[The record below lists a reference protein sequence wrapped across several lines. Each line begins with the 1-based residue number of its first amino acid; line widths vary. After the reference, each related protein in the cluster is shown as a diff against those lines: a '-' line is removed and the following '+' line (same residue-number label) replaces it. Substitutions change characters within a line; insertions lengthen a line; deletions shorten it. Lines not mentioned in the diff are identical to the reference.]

1 MFQFLQLT
9 RSFNFNLNKKYI
21 KYRVKEFLSYYYRL
35 TCILVAMM
43 MQKQPANRQ
52 TKPAVKQST
61 ATSSSASQPDAPESR
76 FVLTNKKCIEFYTK
90 NPHID
95 FNRVN
100 EMYIDLFQKLISSE
114 GNIYKID
121 EMKNTLL
128 KLDKRL
134 SDLDNNIN
142 QNNTM
147 IKMMHDNLNNNRD
160 FYTQQIKSIIQEKEN
175 DPTILKLIREANET
189 WTQKSILTITEM
201 IPKINGNVSQDISKI
216 IHEQQQKLL
225 DESNAKFQSFLDDS
239 NKHSQPE
246 ILEKMIQNNYDTIS
260 NKLLNT
266 FQPFFNQESTFHKN
280 NVELM
285 NFLDKQNNSTLKGK
299 ISEEKLEHCL
309 NNAFPCGSITDKSG
323 APKSCD
329 YLLERNDYSA
339 ILFENKDYTNNVPNE
354 EVKKFIR
361 DIEHNKKDGIMLSQN
376 SGIANKN
383 NYNID
388 IHDGHIMVFVHNVK
402 YDESKIRVAVNL
414 VDHLRQIL
422 DKYKTE
428 KEELV
433 FSKDD
438 MLAINKEYLTF
449 IDQRNNL
456 IETYKKNY
464 KEHLKQLESFEMPL
478 LIKLLDSIFTNVEQL
493 TYTCQYCKVYNAKN
507 KRALTTHQNKCKKS
521 IVNLDDEKTN
531 VVVNN

>member
-1 MFQFLQLT
+1 
-9 RSFNFNLNKKYI
+9 
-21 KYRVKEFLSYYYRL
+21 
-35 TCILVAMM
+35 MM
-43 MQKQPANRQ
+43 MQKQPPANRQ
-52 TKPAVKQST
+52 TKQNVKQSS
-61 ATSSSASQPDAPESR
+61 ATPSSASQPDAPESR

-100 EMYIDLFQKLISSE
+100 ELYIDLFQKLINSE
-114 GNIYKID
+114 GNIYNID

-260 NKLLNT
+260 NKLL
-266 FQPFFNQESTFHKN
+266 KY
-280 NVELM
+280 L
-285 NFLDKQNNSTLKGK
+285 
-299 ISEEKLEHCL
+299 IS
-309 NNAFPCGSITDKSG
+309 I
-323 APKSCD
+323 
-329 YLLERNDYSA
+329 
-339 ILFENKDYTNNVPNE
+339 
-354 EVKKFIR
+354 
-361 DIEHNKKDGIMLSQN
+361 
-376 SGIANKN
+376 
-383 NYNID
+383 
-388 IHDGHIMVFVHNVK
+388 
-402 YDESKIRVAVNL
+402 
-414 VDHLRQIL
+414 
-422 DKYKTE
+422 
-428 KEELV
+428 
-433 FSKDD
+433 
-438 MLAINKEYLTF
+438 
-449 IDQRNNL
+449 
-456 IETYKKNY
+456 
-464 KEHLKQLESFEMPL
+464 
-478 LIKLLDSIFTNVEQL
+478 
-493 TYTCQYCKVYNAKN
+493 
-507 KRALTTHQNKCKKS
+507 
-521 IVNLDDEKTN
+521 
-531 VVVNN
+531 